1 MSNLSEWL
9 PNYKVVYGD
18 FTDPHPTS
26 DSMTA
31 ALPFVPKESRNGRT
45 FNVPV
50 KVSPEQGQTA
60 DVSGTAFA
68 IRDAR
73 NSVMKEASLDGASL
87 LYNGR
92 IPYDAMLR
100 TRNGTGDKRNGNAF
114 KEAFELKTK
123 DLMEQGE
130 FYNEVAMHYGPG
142 TGATIADDIGV
153 IFTTSSGGNGSGT
166 NITGGVV
173 VPITI
178 ATWAPGVWA
187 RMTNALVDIYNSA
200 GTTLIANN
208 VTVSAVNP
216 DYNPTAGATRSPNIS
231 LVATTTGNQQ
241 TTTGAGTTLA
251 ALDGLRIVPAG
262 WAQNSCIGVL
272 SRLQNQGIQDGINA
286 ALYQVWKPVKVTT
299 TGTLTRLKLKSLMAR
314 MYPTGIRQGGKLWVA
329 APVFADLEEEM
340 TSQNH
345 YWPKGEMEQVG
356 INELKYKSPCGPLSI
371 MLDPMMKYGA
381 AAFWGNEA
389 KAVRVGSSPL
399 TFRGKG
405 DEWFFLELQG
415 NAGSEIRCMSNQT
428 PFFYQP
434 NKTAYISGFTPAALI

>member
-18 FTDPHPTS
+18 FTDPHPQS

-50 KVSPEQGQTA
+50 VVSPEQGQTA

-114 KEAFELKTK
+114 KESFELKTK
-123 DLMEQGE
+123 MLMEQGE

-142 TGATIADDIGV
+142 TAATIADDIGV
-153 IFTTSSGGNGSGT
+153 LDNT
-166 NITGGVV
+166 NATGATFNAG
-173 VPITI
+173 ITI
-178 ATWAPGVWA
+178 SVSITSWAPGIWA
-187 RMTNALVDIYNSA
+187 RMTNALVDVFDSTGA
-200 GTTLIANN
+200 TLIANN
-208 VTVSAVNP
+208 VTVSAINP
-216 DYNPTAGATRSPNIS
+216 DYKNTGLKTPS
-231 LVATTTGNQQ
+231 LTLTSTTTGNQQ
-241 TTTGAGTTLA
+241 TTVGPTTAPA
-251 ALDGLRIVPAG
+251 ALNGARLVPAG
-262 WAQNSCIGVL
+262 WAQNSCIGVV
-272 SRLQNQGIQDGINA
+272 SRCKNTGIQDGINA
-286 ALYQVWKPVKVTT
+286 ALYQVWKPVQVTT
-299 TGTLTRLKLKSLMAR
+299 TGTLTRIKLKSLAAR
-314 MYPTGIRQGGKLWVA
+314 MFPTGIRKGGKLWVA

-345 YWPKGEMEQVG
+345 YWPKGELEQVG
-356 INELKYKSPCGPLSI
+356 TNTIVYKSPCGPITI
-371 MLDPMMKYGA
+371 MLDPMMKYGTA
-381 AAFWGNEA
+381 VFWGAEA

-405 DEWFFLELQG
+405 DEWFFLELPS
-415 NAGSEIRCMSNQT
+415 NAGSEIRCMANQT
-428 PFFYQP
+428 PFFYEP
-434 NKTAYISGFTPAALI
+434 NKTAVITGFTPSALI

>member
-26 DSMTA
+26 DLMTA

-130 FYNEVAMHYGPG
+130 FYGEVAIHYGPG

-153 IFTTSSGGNGSGT
+153 VDTAGGTGTSLT
-166 NITGGVV
+166 AGVT
-173 VPITI
+173 VPLTI

-187 RMTNALVDIYNSA
+187 RMTNALVDIYNAA
-200 GTTLIANN
+200 GTTLLANN
-208 VTVSAVNP
+208 VTVTAINP
-216 DYNPTAGATRSPNIS
+216 DYAPGGSPKSPNIT
-231 LVATTTGNQQ
+231 LIGTTTGNQQ
-241 TTTGAGTTLA
+241 TTTGGSLVIASVYTS
-251 ALDGLRIVPAG
+251 RIVPAG
-262 WAQNSCIGVL
+262 WAQNSCIGMV
-272 SRLQNQGIQDGINA
+272 SRTKNTGIQDGINA
-286 ALYQVWKPVKVTT
+286 ALYQVWKPVQVVT
-299 TGTLTRLKLKSLMAR
+299 TGTLTRLKIQSLMAR
-314 MYPTGIRQGGKLWVA
+314 MFPTGIRKGGKLWTA
-329 APVFADLEEEM
+329 APVFADLVEEM
-340 TSQNH
+340 ETAKHDYPS
-345 YWPKGEMEQVG
+345 KDLEQVG
-356 INELKYKSPCGPLSI
+356 TNELRYKSPCGPLSI
-371 MLDPMMKYGA
+371 MLDPMMKYGTA
-381 AAFWGNEA
+381 VFWGNEA

-405 DEWFFLELQG
+405 DEWFFLELPS
-415 NAGSEIRCMSNQT
+415 NAGSEIRCMSNFT
-428 PFFYQP
+428 PFVYEP
-434 NKTAYISGFTPAALI
+434 NKTAIVTGITPNALI

>member
-18 FTDPHPTS
+18 YTDPHPTS

-31 ALPFVPKESRNGRT
+31 ALPFVSKESRNGRT

-100 TRNGTGDKRNGNAF
+100 SRNGTGDKRNGNAF
-114 KEAFELKTK
+114 KDAFELKTK

-130 FYNEVAMHYGPG
+130 FYGEVAVHYGPG

-153 IFTTSSGGNGSGT
+153 TAAANGSGT
-166 NITGGVV
+166 NLGSPGVT

-187 RMTNALVDIYNSA
+187 RMLNALADVYDSA

-208 VTVSAVNP
+208 VTVSAINP
-216 DYNPTAGATRSPNIS
+216 DYSSGGTSPNVT

-241 TTTGAGTTLA
+241 TTTGAATTLA
-251 ALDGLRIVPAG
+251 NMYSRRLLPAG
-262 WAQNSCIGVL
+262 WAQNSCTGVV
-272 SRLQNQGIQDGINA
+272 SRFKNTGIQDGINA
-286 ALYQVWKPVKVTT
+286 ALYQVWKPVQITT

-314 MYPTGIRQGGKLWVA
+314 MYPTGIRKGGKLWVA
-329 APVFADLEEEM
+329 APVFADIEEEM

-345 YWPKGEMEQVG
+345 YWPKGEMDQVG
-356 INELKYKSPCGPLSI
+356 TNEIVFKSPCGPLSI
-371 MLDPMMKYGA
+371 MLDPMMKYGTA
-381 AAFWGNEA
+381 VFWGNEA
-389 KAVRVGSSPL
+389 KGVRVGSSPL

-415 NAGSEIRCMSNQT
+415 NAGSEIRCMSNFS

-434 NKTAYISGFTPAALI
+434 NKTAVITGFTPAALI

>member
-18 FTDPHPTS
+18 YTDPHPTS

-153 IFTTSSGGNGSGT
+153 LDNSNA
-166 NITGGVV
+166 TGATFNAG
-173 VPITI
+173 ITI
-178 ATWAPGVWA
+178 SIAITSWAPGVWA
-187 RMTNALVDIYNSA
+187 RMLNGLVDVYNST
-200 GTTLIANN
+200 GNTLIANN
-208 VTVSAVNP
+208 LTVTAVNP
-216 DYNPTAGATRSPNIS
+216 DYSNTGLKTPSVTLTS
-231 LVATTTGNQQ
+231 TTTGNQQ
-241 TTTGAGTTLA
+241 TTVGPTTAPA
-251 ALDGLRIVPAG
+251 ALNGTRIVVAG

-286 ALYQVWKPVKVTT
+286 ALYPVWKPVKVTT

-314 MYPTGIRQGGKLWVA
+314 MYPTGIRKGGKLWVG

-345 YWPKGEMEQVG
+345 YWPKGEMDQVG
-356 INELKYKSPCGPLSI
+356 INELVYKSPCGPLSI

-434 NKTAYISGFTPAALI
+434 NKTAYITGFTPAALI

>member
-18 FTDPHPTS
+18 YTDPHPTS

-50 KVSPEQGQTA
+50 MVSPEQGQTA

-100 TRNGTGDKRNGNAF
+100 SRNGTGDKRNGNAF
-114 KEAFELKTK
+114 KDAFELKTK
-123 DLMEQGE
+123 GLMEQGE

-142 TGATIADDIGV
+142 TSAAIADDIGV
-153 IFTTSSGGNGSGT
+153 TAAAGGSGT
-166 NITGGVV
+166 NLGSPGVV

-187 RMTNALVDIYNSA
+187 RMTNALVDVYA
-200 GTTLIANN
+200 ADGTTLIANN
-208 VTVSAVNP
+208 VTVSAINP
-216 DYNPTAGATRSPNIS
+216 DYAPGGSPVSPNLTLI
-231 LVATTTGNQQ
+231 ATTTGNQQ
-241 TTTGAGTTLA
+241 TTTGAATTLA
-251 ALDGLRIVPAG
+251 NMYSRRIVPAG
-262 WAQNSCIGVL
+262 WAQNSCIGVV
-272 SRLQNQGIQDGINA
+272 SRTKNTGIQDGINA
-286 ALYQVWKPVKVTT
+286 ALYQVWKPVQVTT
-299 TGTLTRLKLKSLMAR
+299 TGTLTRLKIASLMAR
-314 MYPTGIRQGGKLWVA
+314 MFPTGIRKGGKLWVS
-329 APVFADLEEEM
+329 APVFADLVEEM
-340 TSQNH
+340 ESQKH
-345 YWPKGEMEQVG
+345 DYPQGDLKQVG
-356 INELKYKSPCGPLSI
+356 TNELTFKSPCGPLSI
-371 MLDPMMKYGA
+371 MLDPMMKYGTA
-381 AAFWGNEA
+381 IFWGSEA
-389 KAVRVGSSPL
+389 RAVRVGSSPL

-428 PFFYQP
+428 PFFYEP
-434 NKTAYISGFTPAALI
+434 NKTAAITGIVPNALI

>member
-18 FTDPHPTS
+18 YTDPHPTS

-100 TRNGTGDKRNGNAF
+100 TRNGAGDKRNGNAF

-153 IFTTSSGGNGSGT
+153 LDNSNA
-166 NITGGVV
+166 TGATFNAG
-173 VPITI
+173 ITI
-178 ATWAPGVWA
+178 SISIQSWAPGVWA
-187 RMTNALVDIYNSA
+187 RMLNGLVDVYNST
-200 GTTLIANN
+200 GNTLIANN
-208 VTVSAVNP
+208 LTVTAVNP
-216 DYNPTAGATRSPNIS
+216 DYSNTGLKTPSVTLTS
-231 LVATTTGNQQ
+231 TTTGNQQ
-241 TTTGAGTTLA
+241 TTTGPTTAPA
-251 ALDGLRIVPAG
+251 ALNGARIVVAG

-286 ALYQVWKPVKVTT
+286 ALYPVWKPVKITT

-314 MYPTGIRQGGKLWVA
+314 MYPTGIRKGGKLWVS

-345 YWPKGEMEQVG
+345 YWPKGEMSQIG
-356 INELKYKSPCGPLSI
+356 INELVYKSPCGPLSI

-415 NAGSEIRCMSNQT
+415 NAGSEIRCMANQS
-428 PFFYQP
+428 PFFYEP
-434 NKTAYISGFTPAALI
+434 NKTAYITGFTPAALI

>member
-18 FTDPHPTS
+18 YTDPHPTS

-142 TGATIADDIGV
+142 TGAVIADDIGR
-153 IFTTSSGGNGSGT
+153 TAAAGGSGT
-166 NITGGVV
+166 NLGSPGVV
-173 VPITI
+173 VPIDIKTY
-178 ATWAPGVWA
+178 APGVWA
-187 RMTNALVDIYNSA
+187 RMLNALVDIYASD

-208 VTVSAVNP
+208 VTVQAVNP
-216 DYNPTAGATRSPNIS
+216 DYAPAGSPVSPNVTF
-231 LVATTTGNQQ
+231 VATTTGNQQ
-241 TTTGAGTTLA
+241 TTTGPATTLA
-251 ALDGLRIVPAG
+251 NMYGRRIVPAG
-262 WAQNSCIGVL
+262 WAQNSCIGVV
-272 SRLQNQGIQDGINA
+272 SRVQNVGIQDGINA
-286 ALYQVWKPVKVTT
+286 ALYQVWKPVQVTT

-314 MYPTGIRQGGKLWVA
+314 MYPTGIRKGGKLWVA

-356 INELKYKSPCGPLSI
+356 INELVYKSPCGPLSI

-381 AAFWGNEA
+381 AVFWGNEA

-405 DEWFFLELQG
+405 DEWFFIELQG
-415 NAGSEIRCMSNQT
+415 NAGSEIRCMANQS

>member
-26 DSMTA
+26 DLMTA
-31 ALPFVPKESRNGRT
+31 AIPFVPKESRNGRT

-100 TRNGTGDKRNGNAF
+100 TRNGTGNKRDGNAF
-114 KEAFELKTK
+114 KESFELKTK

-130 FYNEVAMHYGPG
+130 FYGELAIHYGPG
-142 TGATIADDIGV
+142 TAAAIADDIGV
-153 IFTTSSGGNGSGT
+153 TDSAGGSGT
-166 NITGGVV
+166 NLGSPGCV

-187 RMTNALVDIYNSA
+187 RMTNALVDIYA
-200 GTTLIANN
+200 TDGTTLIANN
-208 VTVSAVNP
+208 VTVQAINP
-216 DYNPTAGATRSPNIS
+216 DYAPGGSPKSPNLT

-241 TTTGAGTTLA
+241 TTTGPATTLA
-251 ALDGLRIVPAG
+251 NLYGRRIVPAG
-262 WAQNSCIGVL
+262 WAQNSCIGLV
-272 SRLQNQGIQDGINA
+272 SRTKNTGIQDGINA
-286 ALYQVWKPVKVTT
+286 ALYQVWKPVQVAT
-299 TGTLTRLKLKSLMAR
+299 TGTLTRLKIKSLMAR
-314 MYPTGIRQGGKLWVA
+314 MFPTGIRKGGKLWTS

-345 YWPKGEMEQVG
+345 YWPKGEMSQVG
-356 INELKYKSPCGPLSI
+356 TNELVYKSPCGPLSI
-371 MLDPMMKYGA
+371 MLDPMMKYGTA
-381 AAFWGNEA
+381 VFWGNEA
-389 KAVRVGSSPL
+389 KVVRVGSSPL

-415 NAGSEIRCMSNQT
+415 NAGSEIRCMSNFS
-428 PFFYQP
+428 PFVYEP
-434 NKTAYISGFTPAALI
+434 NKTAVITGITPNALI

>member
-18 FTDPHPTS
+18 FTDPHPNS

-50 KVSPEQGQTA
+50 MVSPEQGQTA

-100 TRNGTGDKRNGNAF
+100 SRNGTGDKRNGNAF
-114 KEAFELKTK
+114 KDAFELKTK
-123 DLMEQGE
+123 GLMEQGE

-153 IFTTSSGGNGSGT
+153 VDSAGGTGTSLT
-166 NITGGVV
+166 AGVT
-173 VPITI
+173 VPLTI

-187 RMTNALVDIYNSA
+187 RMTNALVDIYNAA
-200 GTTLIANN
+200 GTTLLANN
-208 VTVSAVNP
+208 VTVSAINP
-216 DYNPTAGATRSPNIS
+216 DYAPGGSPKSPNVTLIG
-231 LVATTTGNQQ
+231 TTTGNQQ
-241 TTTGAGTTLA
+241 TTTGGSLA
-251 ALDGLRIVPAG
+251 IASIYTSRLVPAG
-262 WAQNSCIGVL
+262 WAQNSCIGVV
-272 SRLQNQGIQDGINA
+272 SRVKNTGIQDGINA
-286 ALYQVWKPVKVTT
+286 ALYQVWKPVQVVT
-299 TGTLTRLKLKSLMAR
+299 TGTLTRLKIKSLMAR
-314 MYPTGIRQGGKLWVA
+314 MFPTGIRKGGKLWA
-329 APVFADLEEEM
+329 SAPVFADLEEEM

-345 YWPKGEMEQVG
+345 YWPKGEMSQVG
-356 INELKYKSPCGPLSI
+356 TNELTYKSPCGPLSI
-371 MLDPMMKYGA
+371 MLDPMMKYGTA
-381 AAFWGNEA
+381 VFWGNEA
-389 KAVRVGSSPL
+389 RAVRVGSSPL

-428 PFFYQP
+428 PFFYEP
-434 NKTAYISGFTPAALI
+434 NKTAVITGITPNALI